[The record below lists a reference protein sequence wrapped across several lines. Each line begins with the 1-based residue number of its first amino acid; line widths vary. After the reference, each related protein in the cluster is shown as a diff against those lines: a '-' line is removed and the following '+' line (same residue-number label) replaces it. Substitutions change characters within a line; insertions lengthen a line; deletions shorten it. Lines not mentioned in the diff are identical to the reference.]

1 MADDINGDKMTD
13 YYTHAEYA
21 KVLSQATEE
30 VFPTKRKKAISPYK
44 LFFAALVIA
53 FILLVVTYF
62 IR

>member
-1 MADDINGDKMTD
+1 MTD